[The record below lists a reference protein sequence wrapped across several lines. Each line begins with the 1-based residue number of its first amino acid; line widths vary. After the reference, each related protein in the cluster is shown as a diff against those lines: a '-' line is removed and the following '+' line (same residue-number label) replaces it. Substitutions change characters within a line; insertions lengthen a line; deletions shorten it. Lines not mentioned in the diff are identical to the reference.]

1 LAKKIFTAWL
11 DEELV
16 KRLDKATEY
25 DPDFPAEALSAAVQ
39 AFEEL
44 QEIEGSEKAGK
55 SVTDEEASRIR
66 KVSFVLGSDRL
77 FDAVK
82 PVGGDV
88 SNLAASPNTARHMG
102 SYPYYEGPENHVEV
116 ASCVSPRETKKC
128 QHAEFVEML
137 KDQIADLKEEK
148 REMWQHIRETRQQI
162 RLLTDNY
169 AAMAD
174 RQ

>member
-44 QEIEGSEKAGK
+44 QEIEGSEKSGK
-55 SVTDEEASRIR
+55 PENETEASRIR

-77 FDAVK
+77 FDTVQ
-82 PVGGDV
+82 PVSSDV
-88 SNLAASPNTARHMG
+88 SNLAASPNTVKHTG
-102 SYPYYEGPENHVEV
+102 FYPYHDGLGSHVEA
-116 ASCVSPRETKKC
+116 ASCVPKGDTKKC
-128 QHAEFVEML
+128 QHEEFVEIL
-137 KDQIADLKEEK
+137 KEQIADLREEK